1 MYRNIAGWLGV
12 SLILGM
18 YGLLVYGI
26 LFHSVFGIFGK
37 VVAIWFF
44 TTITLIMFFDAI
56 GYSKGK

>member
-1 MYRNIAGWLGV
+1 MYHNIAGWLGV

-26 LFHSVFGIFGK
+26 LFYSVFGIFGK

-44 TTITLIMFFDAI
+44 TTILLILFFDAI

>member
-44 TTITLIMFFDAI
+44 TTIILILFFDAI
-56 GYSKGK
+56 G

>member
-26 LFHSVFGIFGK
+26 ESHSVFGIFGK
-37 VVAIWFF
+37 GVAIWFF
-44 TTITLIMFFDAI
+44 TTIILILFFDAI